1 MQYLNTLI
9 DLARRGRAALRRGLT
24 RLAAV
29 ARGWWHSH
37 WRRVVEEYGYADA
50 FIAVVIAAVELC
62 TPSRAWRL
70 LAEEIV
76 AIYVAVLARCAP
88 ASSARSP
95 TSPLLLP
102 RQHPSTEPP
111 TTVGGSSRFRKEPP
125 CPRRRCST

>member
-1 MQYLNTLI
+1 MQYLNTVI

-50 FIAVVIAAVELC
+50 FIEVVIAAVELC

-76 AIYVAVLARCAP
+76 AIYVAVLRALR
-88 ASSARSP
+88 
-95 TSPLLLP
+95 P
-102 RQHPSTEPP
+102 RF
-111 TTVGGSSRFRKEPP
+111 VGQIPD
-125 CPRRRCST
+125 